1 MLQWQDIVEDR
12 AAGQEEKRRLIY
24 VVKEGM
30 QTVGASFILS
40 HKQQPGDCPSSC

>member
-1 MLQWQDIVEDR
+1 MLQWQEVVEDR

-30 QTVGASFILS
+30 QTVGVSY
-40 HKQQPGDCPSSC
+40 PVP